1 MKALRSHEPGGPETL
16 VLDELDAPEPGA
28 GEVLIAVKAC
38 GINFPDTLI
47 IRDLYQY
54 KPARPFS
61 PGIELS
67 GVIEAVGEGVTAWK
81 PGDKVLA
88 LPTWGGLSEKI
99 VIGQERVYSLP
110 EGVAFETAAGL
121 LLTYGTTLHA
131 LKDRAQLKAGETL
144 LVLGAAG
151 GTGLSAIE
159 LGKAMGAR
167 VVAAVSTEEKA
178 QVAREAGADEAVL
191 YGRPPFDKD
200 QSRALVKAFKA
211 ACGPAGAQVIYDAV
225 GGDYAE
231 PAIRAIGWEGRYL
244 VIGFTAG
251 IPQMPLNLTL
261 LKSCDIRGVF
271 FGAVLDRDPAHIASL
286 TEELFAMLKS
296 GKIAP
301 RVSEVL
307 PLERGGEAIALLADR
322 KAIGKVVVR
331 VGDCA

>member
-16 VLDELDAPEPGA
+16 VLDELDTPEPGA
-28 GEVLIAVKAC
+28 GEVLIGVKAC

-54 KPARPFS
+54 KPPRPFS

-99 VIGQERVYSLP
+99 VIGQERVYALP

-131 LKDRAQLKAGETL
+131 LKDRAQLQSGETL

-178 QVAREAGADEAVL
+178 QVAREAGADEVVL

-200 QSRALVKAFKA
+200 QSRALGRAFKE
-211 ACGPAGAQVIYDAV
+211 ACGRGGASVIYDAV
-225 GGDYAE
+225 GGGYAE

-251 IPQMPLNLTL
+251 IPEMPLNLTL

-271 FGAVLDRDPAHIASL
+271 FGAVLERDPAHIASL
-286 TEELFAMLKS
+286 IDELFAMLKA